1 MAKSL
6 FDFNN
11 TTAHLRAPIVAS
23 SRRPFAKALRREP
36 RFTPIDLTNGTVA
49 YSRQNAAAFHAT
61 TDDGL
66 VVRIDFGNDSES
78 WNPDHACFACIPG
91 TRLDLSQSESF
102 ASNGDDELFFVV
114 GMVRVGSV
122 DYLVDSMNF
131 SIDAGSVIVP
141 DTSGDRSMTLNAGRF
156 LLRGMITGTSEAGV
170 TRVFDLTGSGRTS
183 IN

>member
-1 MAKSL
+1 MIQGKLGRLAL
-6 FDFNN
+6 VVVLLLCGF
-11 TTAHLRAPIVAS
+11 TASAS
-23 SRRPFAKALRREP
+23 AD
-36 RFTPIDLTNGTVA
+36 PIDLTNGTVA

-66 VVRIDFGNDSES
+66 LVRIDFGNDSES